1 MMILEFCEIKNTASW
16 WIPEIRRSGF
26 FIYWLIIGLF
36 FSAFISLFLIH
47 IDISVRTGGI
57 IRSLNEGS
65 ANKSMESDLIG
76 ECYVPS
82 KDIGCLQKGQLV
94 SLQIDAF
101 DYNYFGI
108 IKGNIYSIDD
118 DFFLSDK
125 TPFFKVRCLLNEK
138 ILKLPNG
145 YAGEL
150 KNGMSFQA
158 RFIICNR
165 SLWQLLYDGLADWL
179 DPANQHTIKPY

>member
-1 MMILEFCEIKNTASW
+1 MILEFSELKNTSSW
-16 WIPEIRRSGF
+16 WIPEMRRSGF

-36 FSAFISLFLIH
+36 FSTFISLFLIH

-57 IRSLNEGS
+57 IRLLNERTDI
-65 ANKSMESDLIG
+65 KSKESDFIG

-82 KDIGCLQKGQLV
+82 KDIGYLQKGQLV

-108 IKGNIYSIDD
+108 VKGSIYSIDD
-118 DFFLSDK
+118 DFFLLDK
-125 TPFFKVRCLLNEK
+125 TPFFKVRCLLSEK
-138 ILKLPNG
+138 ILKLHNG

-165 SLWQLLYDGLADWL
+165 SLWQLLYDGLANWL
-179 DPANQHTIKPY
+179 DPANQHTIKTC